1 MEPEETHTAP
11 VEAGGN
17 GEQEIKR
24 EVIEFVKMVVW
35 FLALFV
41 VLRTFVIEGYEVQ
54 GPSMEPTLCTR
65 ERILVLKLPHVLSQW
80 SLFGDWDPIES
91 GDIVVFRS
99 PGDDSKRYVKRVVAK
114 GPKKRGSKTVD
125 AGENPGDAPG
135 GNTVSVGIAEG
146 KLYVNQRR
154 VEEDY
159 LPEGADPYMKDSG
172 EATLGPGKYYML
184 GDNRGK
190 SKDSRVFGPVSGE
203 RLIGR
208 AVLRFWPPNKI
219 SLLQ

>member
-1 MEPEETHTAP
+1 MEPDKTDSAP
-11 VEAGGN
+11 ADGGGT
-17 GEQEIKR
+17 GEQEVKR

-35 FLALFV
+35 FLALFI

-54 GPSMEPTLCTR
+54 GPSMEPTLHTS
-65 ERILVLKLPHVLSQW
+65 ERILVLKLPYVLSQW
-80 SLFGDWDPIES
+80 SLFGTWDPIQS
-91 GDIVVFRS
+91 GDIVVFKS

-114 GPKKRGSKTVD
+114 GPKKRGAKTVD
-125 AGENPGDAPG
+125 AEEHPGDAAG
-135 GNTVSVGIAEG
+135 GSAVSVCIAEG

-159 LPEGADPYMKDSG
+159 LPDGADPYMKDSG

-203 RLIGR
+203 RLIGK
-208 AVLRFWPPNKI
+208 AVLRFWPPKKF
-219 SLLQ
+219 SLLK

>member
-1 MEPEETHTAP
+1 VEPDKKDSPPTTGADT
-11 VEAGGN
+11 
-17 GEQEIKR
+17 GEQEVKR

-35 FLALFV
+35 FLALFI

-54 GPSMEPTLCTR
+54 GPSMEPTLQTR
-65 ERILVLKLPHVLSQW
+65 ERILVLKLPYVLSQW
-80 SLFGDWDPIES
+80 SLFGGWDPIDA
-91 GDIVVFRS
+91 GDIVVFKS

-114 GPKKRGSKTVD
+114 GPKKRGSKTVG
-125 AGENPGDAPG
+125 AEEHPGDAPSG
-135 GNTVSVGIAEG
+135 STVSVGTAEG

-159 LPEGADPYMKDSG
+159 LPAGADPHMKDSG

-203 RLIGR
+203 RLIGK
-208 AVLRFWPPNKI
+208 AVLRFWPPRKL

>member
-1 MEPEETHTAP
+1 MTDSAP
-11 VEAGGN
+11 ADGGGT
-17 GEQEIKR
+17 GEQEVKR

-35 FLALFV
+35 FLALFI

-54 GPSMEPTLCTR
+54 GPSMEPTLHTR
-65 ERILVLKLPHVLSQW
+65 ERILVLKLPYVLSQW
-80 SLFGDWDPIES
+80 SLFGGWDPIHA
-91 GDIVVFRS
+91 GDIVVFKS

-114 GPKKRGSKTVD
+114 GPKKSGSKVVD
-125 AGENPGDAPG
+125 AGEQPGDTPG
-135 GNTVSVGIAEG
+135 GGAVSVGIAEG

-154 VEEDY
+154 VEEEY

-203 RLIGR
+203 RLIGK
-208 AVLRFWPPNKI
+208 AVLRFWPPKKL